1 MQGNIFVISAASGT
15 GKTTL
20 IARLLQHHS
29 DIRVSVSHTTRA
41 PRRGEENG
49 KHYHF
54 VSVPEF
60 ERMIEEGQ
68 FVEYAKV
75 YGNYYGTSTQ
85 SLESLTRQGVDVI
98 LEIDTQGAEQIRRQL
113 PQAYS
118 IFIAP
123 PSLATLEQRLNQRA
137 ADAPQVIAARLA
149 EARNEIE
156 QARLFDYLVVND
168 DLTAAE
174 AALRALLEKHPDH
187 TSARVNLAR
196 LSVPMAQAEY
206 EKALKDTPDNAMIAR
221 KLEAL
226 KAMQ

>member
-98 LEIDTQGAEQIRRQL
+98 LEIDTQGAEQIRRLL

-123 PSLATLEQRLNQRA
+123 PSLATLEQRLRQRA
-137 ADAPQVIAARLA
+137 ADAPQVIAVRLA

-156 QARLFDYLVVND
+156 QAHLFDYLVVND

-174 AALRALLEKHPDH
+174 AALLHIIKSQRYRLENQTPFLNELLG
-187 TSARVNLAR
+187 SG
-196 LSVPMAQAEY
+196 
-206 EKALKDTPDNAMIAR
+206 DNT
-221 KLEAL
+221 
-226 KAMQ
+226 

>member
-123 PSLATLEQRLNQRA
+123 PSLAALEQRLNQRA
-137 ADAPQVIAARLA
+137 ADAPQVIAVRLA

-168 DLTAAE
+168 DLAAAE
-174 AALRALLEKHPDH
+174 AALLHIIKSQRFHLESQTPFLTELLG
-187 TSARVNLAR
+187 SGG
-196 LSVPMAQAEY
+196 
-206 EKALKDTPDNAMIAR
+206 NA
-221 KLEAL
+221 
-226 KAMQ
+226 

>member
-98 LEIDTQGAEQIRRQL
+98 LEIDTQGAEQIRRLL

-123 PSLATLEQRLNQRA
+123 PSLATFEQRLNQRA
-137 ADAPQVIAARLA
+137 ADAPQVIAVRLA

-174 AALRALLEKHPDH
+174 AALLHIIKSQRYRLENQTPFLNELLG
-187 TSARVNLAR
+187 SSN
-196 LSVPMAQAEY
+196 
-206 EKALKDTPDNAMIAR
+206 NA
-221 KLEAL
+221 
-226 KAMQ
+226 

>member
-98 LEIDTQGAEQIRRQL
+98 LEIDTQGAEQIRRLL

-123 PSLATLEQRLNQRA
+123 PSLTTLEQRLRQRA
-137 ADAPQVIAARLA
+137 ADAPQVIAVRLA

-174 AALRALLEKHPDH
+174 AALLHIIKSQRYRLENQTPFLNGLLG
-187 TSARVNLAR
+187 NG
-196 LSVPMAQAEY
+196 
-206 EKALKDTPDNAMIAR
+206 DNA
-221 KLEAL
+221 
-226 KAMQ
+226 

>member
-29 DIRVSVSHTTRA
+29 DIRVSVSHTPRA

-60 ERMIEEGQ
+60 ECMIEEGQ

-98 LEIDTQGAEQIRRQL
+98 LEIDTQGAEQIRRLL

-123 PSLATLEQRLNQRA
+123 PSLATLEQRLRQRA
-137 ADAPQVIAARLA
+137 ADAPQVIAVRLA

-174 AALRALLEKHPDH
+174 AALLHIIKSQRCRLENQTPFLNELLG
-187 TSARVNLAR
+187 S
-196 LSVPMAQAEY
+196 S
-206 EKALKDTPDNAMIAR
+206 DNA
-221 KLEAL
+221 
-226 KAMQ
+226 

>member
-98 LEIDTQGAEQIRRQL
+98 LEIDTQGAEQIRRLL

-123 PSLATLEQRLNQRA
+123 PSLVTLEQRLRQRA
-137 ADAPQVIAARLA
+137 ADAPQVIAVRLA

-174 AALRALLEKHPDH
+174 AALLHIIKSQRYRLENQTPFLNELLG
-187 TSARVNLAR
+187 S
-196 LSVPMAQAEY
+196 S
-206 EKALKDTPDNAMIAR
+206 DNA
-221 KLEAL
+221 
-226 KAMQ
+226 

>member
-29 DIRVSVSHTTRA
+29 NIRVSVSHTTRA

-60 ERMIEEGQ
+60 ERMMEEGQ

-98 LEIDTQGAEQIRRQL
+98 LEIDTQGAEQIRRLL

-123 PSLATLEQRLNQRA
+123 PSLATLEQRLRQRA
-137 ADAPQVIAARLA
+137 ADAPQVIAVRLA

-174 AALRALLEKHPDH
+174 AALLHIIKSQRYRLENQTPFLNELLG
-187 TSARVNLAR
+187 SSN
-196 LSVPMAQAEY
+196 
-206 EKALKDTPDNAMIAR
+206 NA
-221 KLEAL
+221 
-226 KAMQ
+226 

>member
-98 LEIDTQGAEQIRRQL
+98 LEIDTQGAEQIRRLL

-123 PSLATLEQRLNQRA
+123 PSLVTLEQRLRQRA
-137 ADAPQVIAARLA
+137 ADAPQVIAVRLA

-174 AALRALLEKHPDH
+174 AALLHIIKSQRFHLESQTPFLTELLG
-187 TSARVNLAR
+187 SGG
-196 LSVPMAQAEY
+196 
-206 EKALKDTPDNAMIAR
+206 NA
-221 KLEAL
+221 
-226 KAMQ
+226 

>member
-20 IARLLQHHS
+20 IARRLQHHS

-137 ADAPQVIAARLA
+137 ADAPQVIAVRLA

-168 DLTAAE
+168 DLAAAE
-174 AALRALLEKHPDH
+174 AALLHIIKSQRFHLESQTPFLTELLG
-187 TSARVNLAR
+187 SGG
-196 LSVPMAQAEY
+196 
-206 EKALKDTPDNAMIAR
+206 NA
-221 KLEAL
+221 
-226 KAMQ
+226 

>member
-137 ADAPQVIAARLA
+137 ADAPQVIAVRLA

-174 AALRALLEKHPDH
+174 AALLHIIKSQRFHLESQTPFLTELLGSGGN
-187 TSARVNLAR
+187 T
-196 LSVPMAQAEY
+196 
-206 EKALKDTPDNAMIAR
+206 
-221 KLEAL
+221 
-226 KAMQ
+226 

>member
-49 KHYHF
+49 KHSHF

-137 ADAPQVIAARLA
+137 ADAPQVIAVRLA

-174 AALRALLEKHPDH
+174 AALLHIIKSQRFHLESQTPFLTELLG
-187 TSARVNLAR
+187 SGG
-196 LSVPMAQAEY
+196 
-206 EKALKDTPDNAMIAR
+206 NA
-221 KLEAL
+221 
-226 KAMQ
+226 

>member
-98 LEIDTQGAEQIRRQL
+98 LEIDTQGAEQIRRLL

-118 IFIAP
+118 IFITP
-123 PSLATLEQRLNQRA
+123 PSLVTLEQRLRQRA
-137 ADAPQVIAARLA
+137 ADAPQVIAVRLA

-174 AALRALLEKHPDH
+174 AALLHIIKSQRYRLENQTPFLNELLG
-187 TSARVNLAR
+187 S
-196 LSVPMAQAEY
+196 S
-206 EKALKDTPDNAMIAR
+206 DNA
-221 KLEAL
+221 
-226 KAMQ
+226 

>member
-29 DIRVSVSHTTRA
+29 DIRVSISHTTRA

-60 ERMIEEGQ
+60 ERMIEEGR

-75 YGNYYGTSTQ
+75 YGNYYGTRTQ
-85 SLESLTRQGVDVI
+85 SLESLTRQGTDVI

-113 PQAYS
+113 GTT
-118 IFIAP
+118 ILIV
-123 PSLATLEQRLNQRA
+123 T
-137 ADAPQVIAARLA
+137 
-149 EARNEIE
+149 
-156 QARLFDYLVVND
+156 
-168 DLTAAE
+168 
-174 AALRALLEKHPDH
+174 HDH
-187 TSARVNLAR
+187 
-196 LSVPMAQAEY
+196 E
-206 EKALKDTPDNAMIAR
+206 IAR
-221 KLEAL
+221 QTDREITLHDGRVL
-226 KAMQ
+226 

>member
-98 LEIDTQGAEQIRRQL
+98 LEIDTQGAEQIRRLL

-123 PSLATLEQRLNQRA
+123 PSLTTLEQRLRQRA
-137 ADAPQVIAARLA
+137 ADAPQVIAVRLA

-174 AALRALLEKHPDH
+174 AALLHIIKSQRFHLESQTPFLTELLG
-187 TSARVNLAR
+187 SGG
-196 LSVPMAQAEY
+196 
-206 EKALKDTPDNAMIAR
+206 NA
-221 KLEAL
+221 
-226 KAMQ
+226 

>member
-98 LEIDTQGAEQIRRQL
+98 LEIDTQGAEQIRRLL

-137 ADAPQVIAARLA
+137 ADAPQVIAVRLA

-156 QARLFDYLVVND
+156 QAHLFDYLVVND

-174 AALRALLEKHPDH
+174 AALLHIIKSQRYRLENQTPFLNELLG
-187 TSARVNLAR
+187 SSN
-196 LSVPMAQAEY
+196 
-206 EKALKDTPDNAMIAR
+206 NA
-221 KLEAL
+221 
-226 KAMQ
+226 

>member
-29 DIRVSVSHTTRA
+29 NIRVSVSHTTRA

-98 LEIDTQGAEQIRRQL
+98 LEIDTQGAEQIRRLL

-123 PSLATLEQRLNQRA
+123 PSLATLEQRLRQRA
-137 ADAPQVIAARLA
+137 ADAPQVIAVRLA

-174 AALRALLEKHPDH
+174 AALLHIIKSQRYRLENQTPFLNELLG
-187 TSARVNLAR
+187 SSSN
-196 LSVPMAQAEY
+196 
-206 EKALKDTPDNAMIAR
+206 NA
-221 KLEAL
+221 
-226 KAMQ
+226 

>member
-54 VSVPEF
+54 VSVTEF

-98 LEIDTQGAEQIRRQL
+98 LEIDTQGAEQIRRLL

-123 PSLATLEQRLNQRA
+123 PSLTTLEQRLRQRA
-137 ADAPQVIAARLA
+137 ADAPQVIAVRLA

-174 AALRALLEKHPDH
+174 AALLHIIKSQRYRLENQTPFLNELLG
-187 TSARVNLAR
+187 S
-196 LSVPMAQAEY
+196 S
-206 EKALKDTPDNAMIAR
+206 DNA
-221 KLEAL
+221 
-226 KAMQ
+226 

>member
-98 LEIDTQGAEQIRRQL
+98 LEIDTQGAEQIRRLL

-123 PSLATLEQRLNQRA
+123 PSLATLEQRLRQRA
-137 ADAPQVIAARLA
+137 ADAPQVIAVRLA

-174 AALRALLEKHPDH
+174 AALLHIIKSQRYRLENQTPFLNELLGSSH
-187 TSARVNLAR
+187 
-196 LSVPMAQAEY
+196 
-206 EKALKDTPDNAMIAR
+206 NA
-221 KLEAL
+221 
-226 KAMQ
+226 

>member
-1 MQGNIFVISAASGT
+1 MTDVAATDPSVPA
-15 GKTTL
+15 L
-20 IARLLQHHS
+20 ARLTVLAGPTAVGKGTVVTELRRRHP
-29 DIRVSVSHTTRA
+29 DLFISVSATTRR
-41 PRRGEENG
+41 PRPGEVDG
-49 KHYHF
+49 VHYHF

-98 LEIDTQGAEQIRRQL
+98 LEIDTQGAEQIRRLL

-123 PSLATLEQRLNQRA
+123 PSLATLEQRLRQRA
-137 ADAPQVIAARLA
+137 ADAPQVIAVRLA

-174 AALRALLEKHPDH
+174 AALLHIIKSQRCRLENQTPFLNELLG
-187 TSARVNLAR
+187 S
-196 LSVPMAQAEY
+196 S
-206 EKALKDTPDNAMIAR
+206 DNT
-221 KLEAL
+221 
-226 KAMQ
+226 

>member
-85 SLESLTRQGVDVI
+85 SLESPTRQGVDVI
-98 LEIDTQGAEQIRRQL
+98 LEIDTQGAEQIRRLL

-123 PSLATLEQRLNQRA
+123 PSLATLEQRLHQRA
-137 ADAPQVIAARLA
+137 ADAPQVIAVRLA

-168 DLTAAE
+168 ALTAAE
-174 AALRALLEKHPDH
+174 AALLHIIKSQRFHLESQTPFLTELLG
-187 TSARVNLAR
+187 SGG
-196 LSVPMAQAEY
+196 
-206 EKALKDTPDNAMIAR
+206 NA
-221 KLEAL
+221 
-226 KAMQ
+226 

>member
-137 ADAPQVIAARLA
+137 ADAPQVIAVRLA
-149 EARNEIE
+149 DARHEIE
-156 QARLFDYLVVND
+156 QARLCD
-168 DLTAAE
+168 
-174 AALRALLEKHPDH
+174 
-187 TSARVNLAR
+187 
-196 LSVPMAQAEY
+196 
-206 EKALKDTPDNAMIAR
+206 
-221 KLEAL
+221 
-226 KAMQ
+226 

>member
-98 LEIDTQGAEQIRRQL
+98 LEIDTQGAEQIRRLL

-123 PSLATLEQRLNQRA
+123 PSLVTLEQRLRQRA
-137 ADAPQVIAARLA
+137 ADAPQVIAVRLA

-174 AALRALLEKHPDH
+174 AALLHIIKSQRYRLENQTPFLNELLG
-187 TSARVNLAR
+187 S
-196 LSVPMAQAEY
+196 S
-206 EKALKDTPDNAMIAR
+206 DNT
-221 KLEAL
+221 
-226 KAMQ
+226 

>member
-60 ERMIEEGQ
+60 ERMMEEGQ

-98 LEIDTQGAEQIRRQL
+98 LEIDTQGAEQIRRLL

-123 PSLATLEQRLNQRA
+123 PSLAALEQRLNQRA
-137 ADAPQVIAARLA
+137 ADAPQVIAVRLA

-168 DLTAAE
+168 DLATAE
-174 AALRALLEKHPDH
+174 AALLHIIKSQRFHLESQTPFLTELLG
-187 TSARVNLAR
+187 SGG
-196 LSVPMAQAEY
+196 
-206 EKALKDTPDNAMIAR
+206 NA
-221 KLEAL
+221 
-226 KAMQ
+226 

>member
-98 LEIDTQGAEQIRRQL
+98 LEIDTQGAEQIRRLL

-123 PSLATLEQRLNQRA
+123 PSLATLEQRLRQRA
-137 ADAPQVIAARLA
+137 ADAPQVIAVRLA

-174 AALRALLEKHPDH
+174 AALLHIIKSQRYRLENQTPFLNELLG
-187 TSARVNLAR
+187 SSSN
-196 LSVPMAQAEY
+196 
-206 EKALKDTPDNAMIAR
+206 NA
-221 KLEAL
+221 
-226 KAMQ
+226 

>member
-137 ADAPQVIAARLA
+137 ADAPQVITVRLA

-174 AALRALLEKHPDH
+174 AALLHIIKSQRFHLESQTPFLTELLG
-187 TSARVNLAR
+187 RGG
-196 LSVPMAQAEY
+196 
-206 EKALKDTPDNAMIAR
+206 NA
-221 KLEAL
+221 
-226 KAMQ
+226 

>member
-68 FVEYAKV
+68 FVEYAEV

-98 LEIDTQGAEQIRRQL
+98 LEIDTQGAEQIRRLL

-123 PSLATLEQRLNQRA
+123 PSLATLEQRLRQRA
-137 ADAPQVIAARLA
+137 ADAPQVIAVRLA

-174 AALRALLEKHPDH
+174 AALLHIIKSQRYRLENQTPFLNELLG
-187 TSARVNLAR
+187 SSN
-196 LSVPMAQAEY
+196 
-206 EKALKDTPDNAMIAR
+206 NA
-221 KLEAL
+221 
-226 KAMQ
+226 

>member
-137 ADAPQVIAARLA
+137 ADAPQVIAVRLA
-149 EARNEIE
+149 EVRNEIE

-168 DLTAAE
+168 DLAAAE
-174 AALRALLEKHPDH
+174 AALLHIIKSQRFHLESQTPFLTDLLG
-187 TSARVNLAR
+187 SGG
-196 LSVPMAQAEY
+196 
-206 EKALKDTPDNAMIAR
+206 NA
-221 KLEAL
+221 
-226 KAMQ
+226 

>member
-123 PSLATLEQRLNQRA
+123 PSLATLEQRLHQRA
-137 ADAPQVIAARLA
+137 ADAPQVIAVRLA

-174 AALRALLEKHPDH
+174 AALLHIIKSQRFHLESQTPFLTELLG
-187 TSARVNLAR
+187 SG
-196 LSVPMAQAEY
+196 S
-206 EKALKDTPDNAMIAR
+206 NA
-221 KLEAL
+221 
-226 KAMQ
+226 

>member
-60 ERMIEEGQ
+60 ECMIEEGQ

-98 LEIDTQGAEQIRRQL
+98 LEIDTQGAEQIRRLL
-113 PQAYS
+113 PQAYRL
-118 IFIAP
+118 FIAP
-123 PSLATLEQRLNQRA
+123 
-137 ADAPQVIAARLA
+137 
-149 EARNEIE
+149 
-156 QARLFDYLVVND
+156 
-168 DLTAAE
+168 E
-174 AALRALLEKHPDH
+174 AALLHIIKSQRCRLENQTPFLNELLG
-187 TSARVNLAR
+187 SG
-196 LSVPMAQAEY
+196 
-206 EKALKDTPDNAMIAR
+206 DNA
-221 KLEAL
+221 
-226 KAMQ
+226 

>member
-98 LEIDTQGAEQIRRQL
+98 LEIDTQGAEQIRRLL

-118 IFIAP
+118 ISIAP
-123 PSLATLEQRLNQRA
+123 PSLATLEQRLRQRA
-137 ADAPQVIAARLA
+137 ADAPQVIAVRLA

-174 AALRALLEKHPDH
+174 AALLHIIKSQRYRLENQTPFLNELLG
-187 TSARVNLAR
+187 SSN
-196 LSVPMAQAEY
+196 
-206 EKALKDTPDNAMIAR
+206 NA
-221 KLEAL
+221 
-226 KAMQ
+226 

>member
-98 LEIDTQGAEQIRRQL
+98 LEIDTQGAEQIRRLL

-123 PSLATLEQRLNQRA
+123 PSLTTLEQRLRQRA
-137 ADAPQVIAARLA
+137 ADAPQVIAVRLA

-168 DLTAAE
+168 DLAAAE
-174 AALRALLEKHPDH
+174 AALLHIIKSQRFHLESQTPFLTELLG
-187 TSARVNLAR
+187 SGG
-196 LSVPMAQAEY
+196 
-206 EKALKDTPDNAMIAR
+206 NA
-221 KLEAL
+221 
-226 KAMQ
+226 

>member
-20 IARLLQHHS
+20 IARLLQHHA

-60 ERMIEEGQ
+60 ERMIEENQ

-85 SLESLTRQGVDVI
+85 SLESLTRQGTDVI

-123 PSLATLEQRLNQRA
+123 PSLATLEQRLRQRA
-137 ADAPQVIAARLA
+137 ADAPQVIAVRLA

-168 DLTAAE
+168 DLVATE
-174 AALRALLEKHPDH
+174 NALLHIIKSQRFRHENQEPFLIEL
-187 TSARVNLAR
+187 LANGET
-196 LSVPMAQAEY
+196 A
-206 EKALKDTPDNAMIAR
+206 
-221 KLEAL
+221 
-226 KAMQ
+226 

>member
-85 SLESLTRQGVDVI
+85 SLESLTHQGVDVI

-123 PSLATLEQRLNQRA
+123 PSLATLEQRLHQRA
-137 ADAPQVIAARLA
+137 ADAPQVIAVRLA

-168 DLTAAE
+168 DLAAAE
-174 AALRALLEKHPDH
+174 AALLHIIKSQRFHLESQTPFLTELLG
-187 TSARVNLAR
+187 SGG
-196 LSVPMAQAEY
+196 
-206 EKALKDTPDNAMIAR
+206 NA
-221 KLEAL
+221 
-226 KAMQ
+226 

>member
-98 LEIDTQGAEQIRRQL
+98 LEIDTQGAEQIRRLL

-123 PSLATLEQRLNQRA
+123 PSLATLEQRLRQRA
-137 ADAPQVIAARLA
+137 ADAPQVIAVRLA

-174 AALRALLEKHPDH
+174 AALLHIIKSQRFHLENQTPFLTELLG
-187 TSARVNLAR
+187 SGG
-196 LSVPMAQAEY
+196 
-206 EKALKDTPDNAMIAR
+206 NA
-221 KLEAL
+221 
-226 KAMQ
+226 

>member
-98 LEIDTQGAEQIRRQL
+98 LEIDTQGAEQIRRLL

-123 PSLATLEQRLNQRA
+123 PSLTTLEQRLRQRA
-137 ADAPQVIAARLA
+137 ADAPQVIAVRLA

-174 AALRALLEKHPDH
+174 AALLHTIKSQRYRLE
-187 TSARVNLAR
+187 N
-196 LSVPMAQAEY
+196 Q
-206 EKALKDTPDNAMIAR
+206 TPFLNELIGSSNNA
-221 KLEAL
+221 
-226 KAMQ
+226 

>member
-123 PSLATLEQRLNQRA
+123 PSLATLEQRLRQRA
-137 ADAPQVIAARLA
+137 ADAPQVIAVRLA

-174 AALRALLEKHPDH
+174 AALLHIIKSQRYRLENQTPFLNELLG
-187 TSARVNLAR
+187 SG
-196 LSVPMAQAEY
+196 
-206 EKALKDTPDNAMIAR
+206 DNT
-221 KLEAL
+221 
-226 KAMQ
+226 

>member
-15 GKTTL
+15 GTTTL

-29 DIRVSVSHTTRA
+29 DIRVSISHTTRA

-60 ERMIEEGQ
+60 ERMIEEGR

-85 SLESLTRQGVDVI
+85 SLESLTRQGTDVI

-123 PSLATLEQRLNQRA
+123 PSLGTLEQRLRQRA
-137 ADAPQVIAARLA
+137 ADAPQVIAVRLA

-156 QARLFDYLVVND
+156 QARLFDYLVIND

-174 AALRALLEKHPDH
+174 AALLHIIKSQRFHLENQTPFLTKLLGGSE
-187 TSARVNLAR
+187 
-196 LSVPMAQAEY
+196 
-206 EKALKDTPDNAMIAR
+206 NA
-221 KLEAL
+221 
-226 KAMQ
+226 